1 MHVSAH
7 LHNVLYSDDC
17 GRGVVSQSA
26 SDYASRR
33 LAYDVLNAVAGDRL
47 ERRRW
52 RRAQSTT
59 TKLLALGI
67 LSGLLDADLV
77 VGSGC
82 IVCMRAAS
90 SVPSSLHGVHSLA
103 IA

>member
-1 MHVSAH
+1 MRGPMHVSAH

-52 RRAQSTT
+52 RRAQSTPKVLAST
-59 TKLLALGI
+59 VYPATLLAI
-67 LSGLLDADLV
+67 
-77 VGSGC
+77 
-82 IVCMRAAS
+82 
-90 SVPSSLHGVHSLA
+90 
-103 IA
+103 